1 MNSPSD
7 GRATST
13 PIPTPTSSPAM
24 ATNPQKTGQF
34 LSQQATVARQGVVY
48 PVASSGR
55 GCIPKSPNQLDPTAV
70 RHPVPAASS
79 RALAPS
85 HPKQCFSPSLPLP
98 DCNGCK
104 ELRDRARE
112 DAAPVVR
119 DRKVRLSDGDSLYV
133 LCRSWLRN
141 GFPEEPQPQ
150 YGVGVKSLPR
160 PLPPVESYRIV
171 KKEAEDDKED
181 EKDAE
186 ELNTHDLLKRHV
198 KHAKRVRSRLRD
210 ERLQRIARY
219 KGRLALLLPLQVEQF
234 KSDSAA

>member
-1 MNSPSD
+1 MNSPAD
-7 GRATST
+7 AR
-13 PIPTPTSSPAM
+13 PTPNSSPAIP
-24 ATNPQKTGQF
+24 TNQQKSGQF
-34 LSQQATVARQGVVY
+34 PSQTTLVRQGVVY

-55 GCIPKSPNQLDPTAV
+55 GFIPKSPNQLDPAAV
-70 RHPVPAASS
+70 RHPVPVSA
-79 RALAPS
+79 RVLVPS

-112 DAAPVVR
+112 DAATVVR
-119 DRKVRLSDGDSLYV
+119 DRKVRLSDGDSLYA

-141 GFPEEPQPQ
+141 GFPEESQPQ

-171 KKEAEDDKED
+171 KKEAEDDNED

-186 ELNTHDLLKRHV
+186 ELSTSDLLKRHV
-198 KHAKRVRSRLRD
+198 KRAKRVRSRLRE
-210 ERLQRIARY
+210 ERSQRIARY
-219 KGRLALLLPLQVEQF
+219 KSRLALLLPLQVEQF
-234 KSDSAA
+234 KSDSVA

>member
-1 MNSPSD
+1 M
-7 GRATST
+7 G
-13 PIPTPTSSPAM
+13 
-24 ATNPQKTGQF
+24 
-34 LSQQATVARQGVVY
+34 Y

-55 GCIPKSPNQLDPTAV
+55 GFIPKSPNQLDPTAV
-70 RHPVPAASS
+70 RHPAAPASA

-85 HPKQCFSPSLPLP
+85 HPKPCFSPSLPLP

-112 DAAPVVR
+112 DAAAVVR

-160 PLPPVESYRIV
+160 PPPPVESYRIV

-186 ELNTHDLLKRHV
+186 ELSASDLLKRHV

-219 KGRLALLLPLQVEQF
+219 KNRLALLLPLQVEQF
-234 KSDSAA
+234 KGDSAA